1 MEKPIDHKDENRRPE
16 NKSKERES
24 TLGRAVGDMAHYI
37 KNILNGLEGGVYM
50 VNTGLK
56 RERQELLTRG
66 WNMVEKNVIQ
76 ISDLAL
82 NMIIYSKG
90 WKPEPE
96 LCSPNDIAEE
106 ALDILKGKARSAG
119 VTLEK
124 ELISDVNEC
133 LLDKKGVQRC
143 LLNVAAYAIDA
154 CSADGPKEGGCRVTI
169 RGCNDIENITFDIA
183 ANNPDLERGREGDP
197 FEVFLETTGSEGT
210 GFGLLVAHDIALS
223 NGGSITIK
231 KHKKGG
237 TGFSLRFPLIQ
248 PDGSSSIKKSI

>member
-16 NKSKERES
+16 NTSKERES

-106 ALDILKGKARSAG
+106 ALDILKKRGYKLALYSNASVHYFRYSVSVLNIGDYFDYAECTQDNDLSKLELVRKIQGKFQDMKAAVIGDRIHDIEAAQSTKSLSIG
-119 VTLEK
+119 VLYGYGGKEPEK
-124 ELISDVNEC
+124 AHITIRRFPE
-133 LLDKKGVQRC
+133 LLDIFNRK
-143 LLNVAAYAIDA
+143 LP
-154 CSADGPKEGGCRVTI
+154 SH
-169 RGCNDIENITFDIA
+169 
-183 ANNPDLERGREGDP
+183 DP
-197 FEVFLETTGSEGT
+197 VL
-210 GFGLLVAHDIALS
+210 
-223 NGGSITIK
+223 
-231 KHKKGG
+231 
-237 TGFSLRFPLIQ
+237 
-248 PDGSSSIKKSI
+248 

>member
-1 MEKPIDHKDENRRPE
+1 MGKSIDNKDENRRPE
-16 NKSKERES
+16 NTSKERES

-96 LCSPNDIAEE
+96 RCYPNDIAGE
-106 ALDILKGKARSAG
+106 ALDILEGKARSAG
-119 VTLEK
+119 VTLEN
-124 ELISDVNEC
+124 ELTSDVNEC

-143 LLNVAAYAIDA
+143 LINVAAYAIDA
-154 CSADGPKEGGCRVTI
+154 CSADGLKERGCRVTI
-169 RGCNDIENITFDIA
+169 RRGNDIENVTFDIA
-183 ANNPDLERGREGDP
+183 VNNLDLEKGSEGEP
-197 FEVFLETTGSEGT
+197 FEAFLETVGSKGT
-210 GFGLLVAHDIALS
+210 GFGLLVAQDIALS

-237 TGFSLRFPLIQ
+237 GDFSLRFPLIQ
-248 PDGSSSIKKSI
+248 PDGSSSIKKSS